1 MQTKKAVGRPVVKN
15 KRVTLSMKIK
25 PELKEW
31 LESHE
36 ISKGA
41 MVEKLIE
48 QELKRLDDVN

>member
-1 MQTKKAVGRPVVKN
+1 MKTKNSVGRPTIKN

-25 PELKEW
+25 PELKHW

-41 MVEKLIE
+41 VVEKLIE
-48 QELKRLDDVN
+48 AELKRIKTC